1 LCVFLLWVRVVMF
14 IAISVWKLCSVRLC
28 IQLFVGG
35 LVSCLGLFAY
45 SGVQHIFA
53 LFFFVVCALCC
64 RFLCIVR
71 FLLPLW
77 YSQTFI
83 VMTAR
88 WVSLTLNTFRTRQK
102 QCEQN
107 HSLFAFKVVNQL
119 FGCWFLF
126 LLLLFFVHNSWNLLI
141 LGKNLCFFYQRVQIF
156 GVKSF

>member
-1 LCVFLLWVRVVMF
+1 MF
-14 IAISVWKLCSVRLC
+14 IAISVCSVRLC
-28 IQLFVGG
+28 LQLFVGG

-71 FLLPLW
+71 FVLPLW

-107 HSLFAFKVVNQL
+107 HSLFAYFFFTYCRFAISL
-119 FGCWFLF
+119 FSPFSSLSFSFFLK
-126 LLLLFFVHNSWNLLI
+126 I
-141 LGKNLCFFYQRVQIF
+141 K
-156 GVKSF
+156 